1 MLRYLCVNA
10 VSGVTADLYQLFE
23 LKDVRLKHLWRLS
36 LVIVI
41 TALGVVLL
49 DLNGRAS
56 SNPEDEWWPIQVKSY
71 YGEYVIDSKQP
82 GQAAK
87 SLSRPRLEEWVPPP
101 QAPKDYVL
109 GVSFPH
115 LKDPYWVSVNYGII
129 REAQRMGVGLKLLQ
143 AGGYDELENQIDQ
156 VRQLADS
163 GVDGIILGAVSYLGL
178 DALVNEMKAR
188 NIPVVEVIN
197 DIQAPDIAAKAM
209 VSFYEM
215 GFYAGEY
222 FSEHADRAGMDTVT
236 VAFFPGP
243 FCSGWAPDSL
253 QGFQEALQYHPG
265 TVDIVD
271 VRWGDTGLDVQ
282 RRLVEEVLTDHG
294 PVDYIIGNAVA
305 AEAAAHYLRE
315 TAQDGRT
322 HVISTYLIPPLYDM
336 IKSGRVA
343 GAPSDLT
350 VFQGRMAVDMMIRIL
365 EGEEAGKD
373 FPFRSGPFIPM
384 VTPDN
389 IDSYPYEGLFGPRGF
404 KPFFS
409 LPKG

>member
-1 MLRYLCVNA
+1 MY
-10 VSGVTADLYQLFE
+10 
-23 LKDVRLKHLWRLS
+23 RLKQIWRLL

-41 TALGVVLL
+41 TAFGVVCYHSS
-49 DLNGRAS
+49 GHAS
-56 SNPEDEWWPIQVKSY
+56 SSPDEDWWPIQVKSY
-71 YGEYVIDSKQP
+71 YGEYAVESKQP
-82 GQAAK
+82 GYAAK
-87 SLSRPRLEEWVPPP
+87 SLNRPRLEEWAPPR
-101 QAPKDYVL
+101 QALKDYVL

-143 AGGYDELENQIDQ
+143 AGGYDELETQVGQ

-163 GVDGIILGAVSYLGL
+163 GVDGILLGAVSYSGL
-178 DALVNEMKAR
+178 DDLVREMKER
-188 NIPVVEVIN
+188 DIPVVEVIN

-215 GFYAGEY
+215 GFYAGEF
-222 FSEHADRAGMDTVT
+222 FSEHADTVGRSAVT
-236 VAFFPGP
+236 IAFFPGP

-265 TVDIVD
+265 SVDIVA
-271 VRWGDTGLDVQ
+271 VRWGDTGFDVQ
-282 RRLVEEVLTDHG
+282 RQLIEEALADHG
-294 PVDYIIGNAVA
+294 PVDYIVGNAVA
-305 AEAAAHYLRE
+305 AEAAANYLRE
-315 TAQDGRT
+315 VGQDDRT
-322 HVISTYLIPPLYDM
+322 HVISTYLIPSLYDM

-350 VFQGRMAVDMMIRIL
+350 VFQGRMAVDMIIRIL

-409 LPKG
+409 LPKANG

>member
-1 MLRYLCVNA
+1 M
-10 VSGVTADLYQLFE
+10 
-23 LKDVRLKHLWRLS
+23 KHLWRLS